1 MKKIIRDRWLI
12 ILIDFIIIGFIN
24 LFLIGIPLGV
34 FLDVFNN
41 DYILIVYLCLL
52 LIINISL
59 FIVFYKMLTKKLRAD
74 IYVTSDHIKF
84 YFNREDYNVSTTLIE
99 KLRYVDDCN
108 GNSLLLIKYD
118 GTTDRLNISKK
129 DAFLMSK
136 IINKPIEDATVK
148 ISKKFINWWK
158 DLMVIISDNKYK
170 ILFTI
175 LGLIISIASFFLYI
189 NFKDQ
194 IWLCIILILT
204 NLTYGILQLY
214 FLYFNEKIY
223 SEFNKWLFVILST
236 FFFILFIFLIITVIS
251 AYNQQGFSIDYLVYA
266 IMLLPSFVIV
276 LALIAIVII
285 CLGYA

>member
-1 MKKIIRDRWLI
+1 
-12 ILIDFIIIGFIN
+12 
-24 LFLIGIPLGV
+24 
-34 FLDVFNN
+34 
-41 DYILIVYLCLL
+41 
-52 LIINISL
+52 
-59 FIVFYKMLTKKLRAD
+59 
-74 IYVTSDHIKF
+74 
-84 YFNREDYNVSTTLIE
+84 
-99 KLRYVDDCN
+99 
-108 GNSLLLIKYD
+108 
-118 GTTDRLNISKK
+118 
-129 DAFLMSK
+129 MSN

-148 ISKKFINWWK
+148 FSKKFINWWK

-204 NLTYGILQLY
+204 NLTYGILLLY
-214 FLYFNEKIY
+214 FLYFNKKIL